1 MKSVDEKDVKSS
13 IRNKIIEKIQKNA
26 EERRENAVDNSVE
39 LSKSE
44 YSDVNEVLKAN
55 KILES
60 KYNETFESLTKV
72 REIVLQLSD
81 QILDKEFRITQLEK
95 KLHESEKKIKNHR
108 EDLRAYDDKFKEL
121 WARAKEEKEVLEN
134 QIKRLCEIIKGK
146 DSEILLLSTENS
158 RLTTEVRDY
167 KKKNKELLGQLDLT
181 CDSLSLI
188 IKETSEREKMLN
200 SLEEELKRKQVERQ
214 GLYLNE
220 INRNKKLYINI
231 KVKENMMSQII
242 KEKNNQIN
250 ALSSEIKVL
259 REKLDRISNTFSE
272 LSGSNPKQNKTLAI
286 TNDKIQ
292 CTVSSPCNM
301 KMVNGTAKIII

>member
-1 MKSVDEKDVKSS
+1 MKSVDEKDVKLS
-13 IRNKIIEKIQKNA
+13 IKNKIIEKIQKNA
-26 EERRENAVDNSVE
+26 EEFRENEADNSVDLVKSDPLGLNE
-39 LSKSE
+39 LI
-44 YSDVNEVLKAN
+44 KAN
-55 KILES
+55 KILEI

-72 REIVLQLSD
+72 REIVLQLSE
-81 QILDKEFRITQLEK
+81 QILDKEFRVTQLEK
-95 KLHESEKKIKNHR
+95 KLHESEKKIKSQR
-108 EDLRAYDDKFKEL
+108 DDLRIYEEKFKEI
-121 WARAKEEKEVLEN
+121 WTKTKDEKEILES

-146 DSEILLLSTENS
+146 DSEILLISTENS
-158 RLTTEVRDY
+158 RLTMELRDS

-181 CDSLSLI
+181 CDNLSLI
-188 IKETSEREKMLN
+188 IKETNEREKMLN
-200 SLEEELKRKQVERQ
+200 TLESELKRKQVERQ

-242 KEKNNQIN
+242 KDKNNQIA
-250 ALSSEIKVL
+250 ALSSEVKVL
-259 REKLDRISNTFSE
+259 REKLDRISTTFSE
-272 LSGSNPKQNKTLAI
+272 VSSSTTKQNKTLAI